1 MSDVTMQEL
10 ELETA
15 ELLPARETL
24 CRPHSSFSVT
34 QAGQFGLV
42 NVGPIASGNNI
53 LSGIGVLQLK
63 ILHRDGSGHSACLLE
78 AIPPRTRQPGDLP
91 ARHPVALGHGPGVRY
106 LPNVLYGHHRTVPIP
121 GQSMPTGPD

>member
-1 MSDVTMQEL
+1 MSTDVTMQEL

-24 CRPHSSFSVT
+24 CVQSGRPSFIVT

-53 LSGIGVLQLK
+53 LSGIGVL
-63 ILHRDGSGHSACLLE
+63 GSGSA
-78 AIPPRTRQPGDLP
+78 AGGGN
-91 ARHPVALGHGPGVRY
+91 VGLGN
-106 LPNVLYGHHRTVPIP
+106 L
-121 GQSMPTGPD
+121 